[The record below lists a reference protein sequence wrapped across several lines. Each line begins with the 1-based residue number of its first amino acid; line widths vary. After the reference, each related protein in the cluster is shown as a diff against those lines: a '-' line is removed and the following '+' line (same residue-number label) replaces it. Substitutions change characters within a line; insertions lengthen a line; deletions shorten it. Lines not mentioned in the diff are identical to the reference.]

1 MPAELRHK
9 SLIERAMCA
18 RRWHRSEHGSL
29 RHRLWDIVNLRHRWW
44 DWGHPVM
51 VLTGRENCGNYDP
64 PRGRDMW
71 YRPVS
76 GKFVTT
82 YDYRDLDKV
91 KGGRAN
97 ADWKIFDVQDDG
109 HTVMMGYY
117 PTGPEERIAFYGLDR
132 REQALF
138 LRWFLVEC
146 KLRGE
151 WLGIRRWVYYKA
163 LHAAVERKIPF
174 TCQVTPDRH
183 SGGYTHWHCQL
194 KKRHEGKHRFNN
206 YTWIGEHFQVE
217 YEPANA

>member
-9 SLIERAMCA
+9 SLIERAMRA

-51 VLTGRENCGNYDP
+51 VLTGRETCGNYDP

-71 YRPVS
+71 YRQTS
-76 GKFVTT
+76 RGRFETT
-82 YDYRDLDKV
+82 YRYEDVRDS
-91 KGGRAN
+91 GGEA
-97 ADWKIFDVQDDG
+97 WKIFDVQDDG

-132 REQALF
+132 KELNLF
-138 LRWFLVEC
+138 LRWFLIEC

-151 WLGIRRWVYYKA
+151 WLGIRRWIYLKA

-174 TCQVTPDRH
+174 TCQVTPDRN

-217 YEPANA
+217 YEPADA